1 MTTTAPKDRFDE
13 IPATEGRVGAHRRPP
28 APHAR
33 AVSLAWA
40 ALATGVIVLLG
51 FIGLLVIDNRVQ
63 FNDVFTAP
71 TGIAETEATPA
82 VTPTV
87 DPSLALAVLNGT
99 ATEGLAAN
107 AGDALAAAGWSV
119 PTVANANT
127 EDETATTV
135 YYTDAALEGAALGVV
150 QSLGVGT
157 TVLTADFVETGAVVV
172 VLGSDYPAP

>member
-1 MTTTAPKDRFDE
+1 MSNTHPKDRFDE

-33 AVSLAWA
+33 AVALAWA

-71 TGIAETEATPA
+71 TGIAETTETPTA
-82 VTPTV
+82 SPTV
-87 DPSLALAVLNGT
+87 DPTLQLTALNGT
-99 ATEGLAAN
+99 ATEGLAAR
-107 AGDALAAAGWSV
+107 AGDVLTAAGW
-119 PTVANANT
+119 TVSTVGNAST
-127 EDETATTV
+127 EDVAVTTV
-135 YYTDAALEGAALGVV
+135 YYTDPSLEGAALGVA

-157 TVLTADFVETGAVVV
+157 LTLTQDFAETGSVVIVLGADFPTE
-172 VLGSDYPAP
+172 

>member
-33 AVSLAWA
+33 AVALAWA

-71 TGIAETEATPA
+71 TGIAETTATPTVA
-82 VTPTV
+82 PTV
-87 DPSLALAVLNGT
+87 DPDVALAVLNGT
-99 ATEGLAAN
+99 ATAGLAAS

-127 EDETATTV
+127 EAETVTAI
-135 YYTDAALEGAALGVV
+135 YYTDPALEGAALGVA

-157 TVLTADFVETGAVVV
+157 LTLTQDFVETGAVVV
-172 VLGSDYPAP
+172 VLGSDYAPQ

>member
-33 AVSLAWA
+33 AVALAWA

-82 VTPTV
+82 VTPTAP
-87 DPSLALAVLNGT
+87 DEPAKDALPALAPPMP
-99 ATEGLAAN
+99 AEG
-107 AGDALAAAGWSV
+107 
-119 PTVANANT
+119 
-127 EDETATTV
+127 EDE
-135 YYTDAALEGAALGVV
+135 
-150 QSLGVGT
+150 
-157 TVLTADFVETGAVVV
+157 
-172 VLGSDYPAP
+172 